1 MKQKISMH
9 NSERFFQGQT
19 KLALTLSLRM
29 DFIADEEIHQC
40 LGLVST
46 DGSCLGNWY
55 ACAER
60 KVSQD
65 ALPANSNKANDAV
78 ADPNIIDR
86 GVFCCRYCHE
96 DDFDCQAY
104 CDWNIC

>member
-1 MKQKISMH
+1 MV
-9 NSERFFQGQT
+9 
-19 KLALTLSLRM
+19 LALATGM
-29 DFIADEEIHQC
+29 HVPK
-40 LGLVST
+40 G
-46 DGSCLGNWY
+46 
-55 ACAER
+55 